1 MSEKST
7 RESQAAGEYRPA
19 SPVTTPQTQA
29 ETAVA
34 FENGRVV
41 START
46 ADSVSMRITTR
57 SITTTNRSTE

>member
-7 RESQAAGEYRPA
+7 RESHATGEYRPA
-19 SPVTTPQTQA
+19 AEVTTRQTQA
-29 ETAVA
+29 GTALS

-41 START
+41 STSRT

-57 SITTTNRSTE
+57 SITTVNHSTE